1 MEKEVPFD
9 YDAVFDVDDYMYFY
23 LEFLTEERSQSEVDA
38 LVELLAL
45 DQPQRILDLACGFG
59 RHANLLAAR
68 GHQVVGVDLYTG
80 FLEIARKNAL
90 EGGVQV
96 DYRQADMRHLD
107 LEGEFD
113 LVLMV
118 FTVFGYFTD
127 EVNLHVLENAARA
140 LKPGGRL
147 VFDSHNRDVVMK
159 DFRPHHV
166 TEKEGNLMID
176 RNHFDSL
183 SGCLYNR
190 RIVIHDGVRR
200 DKPFFVRLYNPSE
213 IRELLNKAGLVL
225 ETLLG
230 GYDGQPVSAESRR
243 MVVVAKKP

>member
-1 MEKEVPFD
+1 MEKEVAFD
-9 YDAVFDVDDYMYFY
+9 YDAVFEVDDYMYFY
-23 LEFLTEERSQSEVDA
+23 SEFLDDERSQSEVDA

-45 DQPQRILDLACGFG
+45 EQPQRILDLACGFG

-68 GHQVVGVDLYTG
+68 GHQVVGVDLYAG
-80 FLEIARKNAL
+80 YLEIARKNAL
-90 EGGVQV
+90 EWGVQV

-107 LEGEFD
+107 LEEEFD

-127 EVNLHVLENAARA
+127 KVNLRVLENAARA

-147 VFDSHNRDVVMK
+147 VFDSPNRDVVLK

-176 RNHFDSL
+176 RNHFDSIT
-183 SGCLYNR
+183 GRLYNR
-190 RIVIHDGVRR
+190 RIVIRDGVRR

-213 IRELLNKAGLVL
+213 ILELLNKVGLGL

-230 GYDGQPVSAESRR
+230 GYDGQPVSPDSRR

>member
-1 MEKEVPFD
+1 MEKEVAFD

-23 LEFLTEERSQSEVDA
+23 SEFL
-38 LVELLAL
+38 
-45 DQPQRILDLACGFG
+45 I
-59 RHANLLAAR
+59 
-68 GHQVVGVDLYTG
+68 
-80 FLEIARKNAL
+80 
-90 EGGVQV
+90 
-96 DYRQADMRHLD
+96 DYRHADMRDLD

-127 EVNLHVLENAARA
+127 EVNLRVLENAARA

-147 VFDSHNRDVVMK
+147 VIDSPNRDVVMK
-159 DFRPHHV
+159 DFHSHHV

-176 RNHFDSL
+176 RNHFDSIT
-183 SGCLYNR
+183 GRLYNR
-190 RIVIHDGVRR
+190 RIVIREGIRR

-213 IRELLNKAGLVL
+213 IRGLLNKVGLVL

-230 GYDGQPVSAESRR
+230 GYDGQPVSPDARR
-243 MVVVAKKP
+243 MVVVAQKP

>member
-1 MEKEVPFD
+1 
-9 YDAVFDVDDYMYFY
+9 
-23 LEFLTEERSQSEVDA
+23 
-38 LVELLAL
+38 
-45 DQPQRILDLACGFG
+45 
-59 RHANLLAAR
+59 
-68 GHQVVGVDLYTG
+68 
-80 FLEIARKNAL
+80 
-90 EGGVQV
+90 
-96 DYRQADMRHLD
+96 MRHLD

-127 EVNLHVLENAARA
+127 EVNLRVLENAARV

-166 TEKEGNLMID
+166 TEKGGNLMID

-183 SGCLYNR
+183 NGRLYNR
-190 RIVIHDGVRR
+190 RIVIRDGVRR
-200 DKPFFVRLYNPSE
+200 DKPFFIRLYNPSE

-225 ETLLG
+225 ETMLG